1 VWLSDH
7 VIKRARPVFSGR
19 DLVIHM
25 TLAVRSEA

>member
-19 DLVIHM
+19 DLVIQ
-25 TLAVRSEA
+25 RR